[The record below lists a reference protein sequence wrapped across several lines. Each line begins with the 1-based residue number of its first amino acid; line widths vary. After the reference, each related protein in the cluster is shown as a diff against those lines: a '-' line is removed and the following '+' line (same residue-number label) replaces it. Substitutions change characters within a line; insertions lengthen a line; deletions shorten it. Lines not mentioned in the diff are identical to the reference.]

1 MINRIKSKITQQLQ
15 DKNFGEVLKGS
26 AVTLIAMIVAV
37 IFALVNNLI
46 IGRVYGAEEL
56 GVYSTINSFLIIMV
70 MFSLIGSDISI
81 LRFIP
86 EHLSKYSLSSAFS
99 VYKKL
104 LIMVVSTAI
113 ILGIVV
119 YSASG
124 FIADDIY
131 KKEYLTTLFLLT
143 SPFIL
148 FYAVNNFNI
157 ASLRALKE
165 IKLFALFQVLNPL
178 FIFVVLISLTL
189 IDKQQYNSV
198 YSLFAST
205 LLLAST
211 SSYFIWKIYKRSNNE
226 QKATVADTRYKTLL
240 GISLPM
246 FLTAAMQVVIA
257 QTGIIML
264 GMFATMS
271 DVGIYSVS
279 VKLASLTVFTLMP
292 INAIIAPKFSELF
305 HSGDHTELK
314 KIAQKSS
321 KLIFWSIAPF
331 VTVLLIFGV
340 EILGLFGESF
350 HLGYTAMIIVIV
362 GQSINALTGSVGYLL
377 NMTGN
382 QKTYN
387 YIVIAGAI
395 LNILVNLILIPKY
408 GLNGAAFASM
418 TSMIFINITASIY
431 SKKKLG
437 FFIGYIPILS
447 DIQHYKEKK

>member
-1 MINRIKSKITQQLQ
+1 MINRIKLKISQQLQ

-26 AVTLIAMIVAV
+26 AVTLVAMIVAV
-37 IFALVNNLI
+37 VFALINNLI

-56 GVYSTINSFLIIMV
+56 GIYSTINSFIIIMV
-70 MFSLIGSDISI
+70 MFSLVGSDISI
-81 LRFIP
+81 LRFVP
-86 EHLSKYSLSSAFS
+86 EHLSKYSLTSAFS

-104 LIMVVSTAI
+104 LVIVLSTAV
-113 ILGIVV
+113 ILGLIV
-119 YSASG
+119 YSGSS

-131 KKEYLTTLFLLT
+131 KKEYLTPLFLLA

-148 FYAVNNFNI
+148 FYALNNYNI
-157 ASLRALKE
+157 AMLRGLKK
-165 IKLFALFQVLNPL
+165 IKTFALFQVLNPVS
-178 FIFVVLISLTL
+178 IFVVLIALTL
-189 IDKQQYNSV
+189 INQQQYNSV
-198 YSLFAST
+198 YALFAST
-205 LLLAST
+205 FILAATSSFIIWKLYKKSNMEAPGIISDTTHKILLA
-211 SSYFIWKIYKRSNNE
+211 
-226 QKATVADTRYKTLL
+226 
-240 GISLPM
+240 ISLPM

-264 GMFATMS
+264 GMYAQMS

-292 INAIIAPKFSELF
+292 INAIIAPKFSELY
-305 HSGDHTELK
+305 HSGDHNELK

-331 VTVLLIFGV
+331 VIVLLLFGV

-350 HLGYTAMIIVIV
+350 HLGYAAMVIVIV

-382 QKTYN
+382 QKAYN
-387 YIVIAGAI
+387 YIVIAGAL
-395 LNILVNLILIPKY
+395 LNILINLILIPKY
-408 GLNGAAFASM
+408 GINGAAIASM
-418 TSMIFINITASIY
+418 TSMIFINISASIY

-437 FFIGYIPILS
+437 FFIGYIPIIS
-447 DIQHYKEKK
+447 DIQHYKDKT